1 MIASICIISL
11 LLQSVL
17 SNFLSTPSTILHPL
31 FAICALILIYP
42 YFKNKNFYFL
52 ISFIY
57 GICYD
62 ILFSEMLFINSLL
75 FLLLAIIISILN
87 SLWNNNLLN
96 VVLFQIISIF
106 FYQTTMYFLVSII
119 TNVEWNSI
127 VCFSLILNSL
137 LSNII
142 YIILGYLVIE
152 KISEKLKIDR
162 IY

>member
-17 SNFLSTPSTILHPL
+17 SNFLSTPSTFLHPL
-31 FAICALILIYP
+31 FSISAIILIYP
-42 YFKNKNFYFL
+42 YFKNKNYYFL
-52 ISFIY
+52 VSFMY

-75 FLLLAIIISILN
+75 FLLLAIIINILN
-87 SLWNNNLLN
+87 SLWNNNLIN
-96 VVLFQIISIF
+96 AILFQIICIF

-119 TNVEWNSI
+119 TNIKWNSM

-137 LSNII
+137 LANII
-142 YIILGYLVIE
+142 YIIIGYLLVE